1 MTGALVRRSV
11 VLGEVPPAQD
21 SLKQVPHGQRQ
32 AEVQT
37 MGYRHYVARATAF
50 GDCYGGVE
58 EWSTGCFF
66 GIADADIPDPTQ
78 AAADAYLAA
87 WETFFSNPTTSITN
101 KYRLVGVRFAKL
113 SKDDGKVIPAY
124 NFYAHPTV
132 PLAGGGGSGSPQ
144 PQLSVVLSLQARP
157 DAGLGAKGRMY
168 LPGVDHTIGSN
179 GMMTA
184 GDTLAIVNNAAT
196 MFNGLNDHA
205 DVPGRLI
212 NASQG
217 RNLGLLNDMPV
228 NRYVQDLLV
237 GTAFDTQR
245 RRRNQLQETYST
257 AEIFLD

>member
-1 MTGALVRRSV
+1 
-11 VLGEVPPAQD
+11 
-21 SLKQVPHGQRQ
+21 
-32 AEVQT
+32 

-66 GIADADIPDPTQ
+66 GIADDDVPDPTQ
-78 AAADAYLAA
+78 ASADAFLAA
-87 WETFFSNPTTSITN
+87 WTTFFESAGSNITN
-101 KYRLVGVRFAKL
+101 KYRTIGVRFSKL
-113 SKDDGKVIPAY
+113 SKDDGKVIPAF

-132 PLAGGGGSGSPQ
+132 PFTGGGSTGSPA
-144 PQLSVVLSLQARP
+144 PQLSMVLSLQARP

-168 LPGVDHTIGSN
+168 LPGVDPGIGSN
-179 GMMTA
+179 GMTTPA
-184 GDTLAIVNNAAT
+184 NATAIVNACAL

-217 RNLGLLNDMPV
+217 RGLGLLGDMPV

-237 GTAFDTQR
+237 GTALDTQR
-245 RRRNQLQETYST
+245 RRRNQLNETYST
-257 AEIFLD
+257 SEIFLD